1 MKRPSVALF
10 CAVIS
15 FHLMCSLQGG
25 AAQFV
30 EISAEI
36 ETFYWSKEETNGA
49 AETKPRIV
57 SVLCVVGTNQW
68 RMESNFLE
76 RGEEKWSF
84 DGTNIYKS
92 IRPTRPLPEENGIAK
107 ATGLAIVPFERA
119 KSNLTINI
127 WLSRDGQPLANYPI
141 NLAWLAFCSG
151 TYLKQQG
158 RLIPLPVTDLRH
170 TRDRFAYTDKTTIF
184 HDEFGLPRTIDL
196 FTSKSLLEASEEDFD
211 KEYFFGDRYG
221 EWKKKIV
228 SNLQEGVRT
237 FHYAVTESTNF
248 LGWNLPVKF
257 EFFQNGRDYEQNG
270 DWFCRGVGRINS
282 IRRAARPESLFVPT
296 MQQTI
301 VDWRLRDEAARVSGN
316 TYAWTNS
323 FVPQTN
329 DPAIQEKFRRRV
341 EQALRRKP
349 GDK

>member
-1 MKRPSVALF
+1 MALSYV
-10 CAVIS
+10 VIL
-15 FHLMCSLQGG
+15 FHLMRSLQGG

-36 ETFYWSKEETNGA
+36 ETFHWSAEETNGA
-49 AETKPRIV
+49 ARAKPRIV

-68 RMESNFLE
+68 RMESNYLE
-76 RGEEKWSF
+76 GGEEKWSF
-84 DGTNIYKS
+84 DGTNVYKS
-92 IRPTRPLPEENGIAK
+92 IRVTRPLSEEKVERIGK
-107 ATGLAIVPFERA
+107 TSGLAIVPFERA
-119 KSNLTINI
+119 KSNLTISI
-127 WLSRDGQPLANYPI
+127 WPSRDGQPLADYPI
-141 NLAWLAFCSG
+141 NLSWLAFCSG
-151 TYLKQQG
+151 IYLKQPG

-184 HDEFGLPRTIDL
+184 QDEFGLPRTVDL
-196 FTSKSLLEASEEDFD
+196 FTSKSLLEASEDDFD

-228 SNLQEGVRT
+228 SNLQEGVQT

-248 LGWNLPVKF
+248 LGWNFPAKF
-257 EFFQNGRDYEQNG
+257 EFFQNGRKYEQNG

-282 IRRAARPESLFVPT
+282 IRRAARPEALFVPT

-301 VDWRLRDEAARVSGN
+301 IDWRLRDEAARVSGN
-316 TYAWTNS
+316 TYTWTNS

-329 DPAIQEKFRRRV
+329 DPPIREKFERRV
-341 EQALRRKP
+341 EQARQRVGNPK
-349 GDK
+349 KE